1 MARRTA
7 KNPASILAAVRIAR
21 TSGRDVLSGI
31 FRFLEENQNW
41 QLHIVQYDADFTPD
55 LVRNAGNKGFDGII
69 ATIPG
74 TAGTV
79 DALVETPLPVIFVN
93 IQTPALATRKS
104 PYAVILNDNA
114 AIGHLAATTFLKNGS
129 YSSYA
134 YIPRT
139 SDDWFLKR
147 GMSFER
153 TLAQNGKSCKWFS
166 STTFPDAPPDD
177 ADGLAAF
184 LSALPKPAAVY
195 AGSDECAIMTLEAAK
210 EANLRIPE
218 QMALIGTDNDEFLVR
233 HSNPPVSSVFPG
245 HAKMGVRAAS
255 ELSKLLAGRKSPKDT
270 IYIPP
275 IGVMERASTKP
286 VLPSAML
293 VRRTKAYIDAH
304 ACGRLDVSDVAGH
317 LGVSRRLAELRFRQM
332 ESTSIRKAIEDR
344 RMKEAK
350 HLLARTKLPV
360 TEIAKRI
367 GLSGQN
373 RLSHVFKARF
383 GIAPE
388 LWRKQRN
395 GCAGE
400 VRHETH

>member
-1 MARRTA
+1 MEYDILASMKRRTT
-7 KNPASILAAVRIAR
+7 KNPVNILAAVRIAR
-21 TSGRDVLSGI
+21 ASGRDVLSGI
-31 FRFLEENQNW
+31 FRFLEKNQNW
-41 QLHIVQYDADFTPD
+41 QLHLVQYDADFTPD
-55 LVRNAGNKGFDGII
+55 LVRNAGDKGFDGII

-74 TAGTV
+74 ATGTV
-79 DALVETPLPVIFVN
+79 DALAETPLPVVFVN
-93 IQTPALATRKS
+93 IKPPALARRRR

-114 AIGHLAATTFLKNGS
+114 AIGQLAATTFLKNGN
-129 YSSYA
+129 YNSYA

-139 SDDWFLKR
+139 RDDWFLKR
-147 GMSFER
+147 GKGFAK
-153 TLAQNGKSCKWFS
+153 TLAQNGKSCEWFRS
-166 STTFPDAPPDD
+166 AKLPDTPSDD

-195 AGSDECAIMTLEAAK
+195 AGSDECAIKALNAAK

-218 QMALIGTDNDEFLVR
+218 QMALMGTDNDEFLVR
-233 HSNPPVSSVFPG
+233 HSNPPVSSIFPG
-245 HAKMGVRAAS
+245 HVKMGFSAAS
-255 ELSKLLAGRKSPKDT
+255 ELSKLLAGRKRPKDA

-293 VRRTKAYIDAH
+293 VKRTKAYIDAH
-304 ACGRLDVSDVAGH
+304 ACGRLDVADVAGY

-332 ESTSIRKAIEDR
+332 ENMSIRKAIEDR

-350 HLLARTKLPV
+350 HLLARTRLSV

-367 GLSGQN
+367 GFSGQN

-383 GIAPE
+383 GVAPE
-388 LWRKQRN
+388 LWRRQR
-395 GCAGE
+395 
-400 VRHETH
+400 TS